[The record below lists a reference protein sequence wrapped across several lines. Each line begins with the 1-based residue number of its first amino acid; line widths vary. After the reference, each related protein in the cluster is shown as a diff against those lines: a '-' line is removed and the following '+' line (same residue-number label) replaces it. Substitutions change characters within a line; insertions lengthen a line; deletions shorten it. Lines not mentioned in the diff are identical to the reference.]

1 MIFSREARGLHRPV
15 GRLSSWV
22 KIRAILRLLPWQR
35 DVMTSPTS
43 LSANTLFLVV
53 ENTVWGRHR
62 NTVIISYCR
71 HIRKREDP
79 GDEIAQITVCTP
91 NCNNVVI
98 EKKQKAK
105 KPNRNKLAM

>member
-43 LSANTLFLVV
+43 LSASTLFLVV

-62 NTVIISYCR
+62 NTVIISYCH

-79 GDEIAQITVCTP
+79 GDEIAQITVRSEERRVGKECRSRWSP
-91 NCNNVVI
+91 YH
-98 EKKQKAK
+98 
-105 KPNRNKLAM
+105 

>member
-62 NTVIISYCR
+62 NTVIIFYCR

-98 EKKQKAK
+98 EKQQKAK
-105 KPNRNKLAM
+105 KPNRN